1 VTLSEEIANLRR
13 TFTTDTVNDS
23 AVRWVCDY
31 LERTV
36 LTEENALLARK
47 EAELEALKALL
58 RTNLESWRG
67 VRDHIEDSEVGVD
80 RDDGE
85 QVLRD
90 GETSCE
96 SSRSDAR
103 VLIDRIEAALRE
115 AKEG

>member
-1 VTLSEEIANLRR
+1 M
-13 TFTTDTVNDS
+13 TDTNPPPSGEWKCGYGDPRVIQPDKHH
-23 AVRWVCDY
+23 DE
-31 LERTV
+31 LH
-36 LTEENALLARK
+36 ALLARK
-47 EAELEALKALL
+47 EAEIETLKALL

-115 AKEG
+115 AKDVRTHGLK